1 MNYGIVAKIIGNLLL
16 FEDIALL
23 PSIGIS
29 IYEDGIDS
37 VAFFKTIFLT
47 FTTGYV
53 LIKLPIKKTKVR
65 IKEAITIVTIGWIV
79 VSIFGALPFYLSNIL
94 PNFADAFF
102 ETVSGLTTTG
112 STVIDNVEMLPRGIL
127 FWRSL
132 LHWLG
137 GMGILVLALAI
148 LPSIGV
154 GAHQIFKAE
163 TTGPISDKVVPKLKD
178 TAKILY
184 IAYLGMTVLE
194 TVLLM
199 FGGMSLYEA
208 LIHTFGTVGTG
219 GFSTRNTSVGSF
231 NSSYITM
238 IIGIFMMLSGI
249 NFSLYYELFK
259 GRFKHFFGNIELKA
273 YLGIIAV
280 ATLLIAVNIY
290 SIYGSVFKSLEHA
303 FFQVSSIITTT
314 GYSSVNYDLWP
325 PFSKA
330 ILFFLMFVGGSA
342 GSTGGSIKV
351 IRIVI
356 LFMFVRR
363 EIKKLLHPRALIPI
377 QLNNKML
384 STDVVSGVTGFFF
397 LYIALFAAGTILLSL
412 EGIDFA
418 SAASASASSIGNIG
432 PGFELVGPFNTYSF
446 FSSPSKYLMSLL
458 MLFGRLELFTIFI
471 LFTPKHWTK
480 D

>member
-1 MNYGIVAKIIGNLLL
+1 
-16 FEDIALL
+16 
-23 PSIGIS
+23 
-29 IYEDGIDS
+29 
-37 VAFFKTIFLT
+37 
-47 FTTGYV
+47 
-53 LIKLPIKKTKVR
+53 
-65 IKEAITIVTIGWIV
+65 
-79 VSIFGALPFYLSNIL
+79 
-94 PNFADAFF
+94 
-102 ETVSGLTTTG
+102 
-112 STVIDNVEMLPRGIL
+112 
-127 FWRSL
+127 
-132 LHWLG
+132 
-137 GMGILVLALAI
+137 MGILVLALAI
-148 LPSIGV
+148 MPSIGV

-163 TTGPISDKVVPKLKD
+163 TTGPISDKVAPKLKD

-184 IAYLGMTVLE
+184 IAYLGITVLQ
-194 TVLLM
+194 TILLM
-199 FGGMSLYEA
+199 LGGLSLYES

-219 GFSTRNTSVGSF
+219 GFSTKNTSVGAF

-238 IIGIFMMLSGI
+238 VIGIFMMLSGI
-249 NFSLYYELFK
+249 NFSLYYELYK
-259 GRFKHFFGNIELKA
+259 GRFKHFFGNIELRA
-273 YLGIIAV
+273 YLSIIAV
-280 ATLLIAVNIY
+280 ATLLITFNIY
-290 SIYGSVFKSLEHA
+290 SIYGSIFESIKHA

-397 LYIALFAAGTILLSL
+397 LYMALFAAGTILLSL
-412 EGIDFA
+412 EGIDFT
-418 SAASASASSIGNIG
+418 SAASAAASSIGNIG

-471 LFTPKHWTK
+471 LFTPSHWTK